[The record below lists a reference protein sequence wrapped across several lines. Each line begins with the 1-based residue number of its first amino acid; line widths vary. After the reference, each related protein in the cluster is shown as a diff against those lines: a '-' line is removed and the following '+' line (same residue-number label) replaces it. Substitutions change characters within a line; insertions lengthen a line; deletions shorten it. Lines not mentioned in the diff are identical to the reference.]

1 MLEITNIHVAY
12 GELLALQGVNLVI
25 KPGEMV
31 ALVGPNGAGK
41 TTLLK
46 TISGLLAAR
55 AGAIRWQDE
64 MISKASPQRIV
75 EHGIA
80 LVPEG
85 RRLFAAMSVRE
96 NLELG
101 AFTERAQKEKRTQM
115 ERVFSLFPR
124 LFERQQQ
131 TAGLLSG
138 GEQQMLALGRALMGL
153 PRLLLLDE
161 PSLGLAPRVVESIM
175 SILSDLHREGMSVLI
190 VEQNV
195 HTVLALAQ
203 RAYILEGGRIVGEG
217 EAKKLLD
224 DDHVRAAYFGPMARE
239 AASVS
244 PEGQPRGVAPTAAI
258 NRNFRTQGSPSLLT
272 PYTLRLLK

>member
-1 MLEITNIHVAY
+1 MLEIENLHVAY
-12 GELLALQGVNLVI
+12 GELLALQGVSLTI
-25 KPGEMV
+25 RPGEMV

-46 TISGLLAAR
+46 TISGLLAPR
-55 AGAIRWQDE
+55 AGVVRWQDE
-64 MISKASPQRIV
+64 TISAASPQRIV

-85 RRLFAAMSVRE
+85 RRLFAAMTVKE

-101 AFTERAQKEKRTQM
+101 AFTRRAQKEKTFQL
-115 ERVFSLFPR
+115 EKIFTLFPR
-124 LFERQQQ
+124 LSERQRQR
-131 TAGLLSG
+131 AGSLSG

-161 PSLGLAPRVVESIM
+161 PSLGLAPKVVESIM
-175 SILSDLHREGMSVLI
+175 SILAELHREGMSLLI

-203 RAYILEGGRIVGEG
+203 RAYILEGGRIVGAG
-217 EAKKLLD
+217 DGPKLLE
-224 DDHVRAAYFGPMARE
+224 DDHVRAAYLGPLARR
-239 AASVS
+239 ASS
-244 PEGQPRGVAPTAAI
+244 
-258 NRNFRTQGSPSLLT
+258 
-272 PYTLRLLK
+272 